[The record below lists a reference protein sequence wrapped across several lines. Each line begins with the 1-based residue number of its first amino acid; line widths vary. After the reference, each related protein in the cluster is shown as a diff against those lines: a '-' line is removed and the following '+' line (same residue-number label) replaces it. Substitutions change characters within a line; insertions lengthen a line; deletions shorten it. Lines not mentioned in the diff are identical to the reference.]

1 MTGCGSHL
9 PRSSDSGTISC
20 QMVDPNPWPLL
31 CRRFQGRDKN
41 TSLCLQGALCIKY
54 RQIHQFLYNPAC
66 PTLSR
71 SGATGKGES
80 RVTHFRSRHN
90 LERTSK
96 KLHHDLPSTGRCL
109 IFCFAPPISVK
120 FQFQGPT
127 LPSLHSFPSQ
137 LTIPPFRPHR
147 VESRPKRHV
156 RHSDVFCPAGR
167 RSPSQASPQ
176 EGGRHGQKRSSEC
189 VISALRCHD
198 FRLTRPRRAQGGSGQ

>member
-1 MTGCGSHL
+1 MG
-9 PRSSDSGTISC
+9 RSAVKWWTLTLGPSCAVDSRGETKI
-20 QMVDPNPWPLL
+20 PLSACRERSASNTDRYINFCTTMPAPL
-31 CRRFQGRDKN
+31 CHVQ
-41 TSLCLQGALCIKY
+41 A
-54 RQIHQFLYNPAC
+54 RQAKGNLAS
-66 PTLSR
+66 PTLD
-71 SGATGKGES
+71 
-80 RVTHFRSRHN
+80 RVTTWSA
-90 LERTSK
+90 LSK
-96 KLHHDLPSTGRCL
+96 KLHHDLASTGRCL

-120 FQFQGPT
+120 SQFQGPT